1 MTPAASASASS
12 GHSSGIPARAQAAPT
27 RGTWPH
33 QLSHEPLLRVSDVLR
48 LVQPEFPTLTPS
60 KLRFLDNHSLVTP
73 VRTPSGYRQYS
84 PADVERV
91 RFVLRQQR
99 DHFTPLAVIGE
110 KLSALDAGTLHEAVL
125 PRAAGD
131 DGPAYLDRA
140 QLAQAAGTEPRVVEA
155 CVEAGLLGS
164 ETTAGFAAEG
174 VEAVVAAKAYLAAG
188 GDARTLR
195 ALVRA
200 AAREG
205 ELAAAAGAPRRAR
218 GDSDGALASAE
229 ALADAA
235 IAVFASSVRRS
246 SRP

>member
-1 MTPAASASASS
+1 MSHAASAAASPRRAASA
-12 GHSSGIPARAQAAPT
+12 PAPT
-27 RGTWPH
+27 AGGSWPH

-60 KLRFLDNHSLVTP
+60 KLRFLDSHSLVSP

-110 KLSALDAGTLHEAVL
+110 RLAALDAGTLHEAVL
-125 PRAAGD
+125 PRLADDDAPSYVDRGQLAKAAGAD
-131 DGPAYLDRA
+131 
-140 QLAQAAGTEPRVVEA
+140 LAVVEA
-155 CVEAGLLGS
+155 CVEAGLLGQ
-164 ETTAGFAAEG
+164 ETTAGFSSEG
-174 VEAVVAAKAYLAAG
+174 IEAVVAAKAYLGSG

-200 AAREG
+200 ASREG

-218 GDSDGALASAE
+218 GDADGAARSSD
-229 ALADAA
+229 ALAEAA
-235 IAVFASSVRRS
+235 IAVFASSVRRA
-246 SRP
+246 SRS